1 MSCSSIKHRY
11 EQMKGQGDIHFI
23 DALTLY
29 SDLKGSLDA
38 HNLEIKEL
46 QKSNDKT
53 SIQHLQN
60 HITEGNQLLS
70 EFENM
75 TLH

>member
-1 MSCSSIKHRY
+1 
-11 EQMKGQGDIHFI
+11 MKGQGGIRFK
-23 DALTLY
+23 DAMTLY

-38 HNLEIKEL
+38 HNLEMTEL
-46 QKSNDKT
+46 QKSNDQS

-75 TLH
+75 TFH

>member
-11 EQMKGQGDIHFI
+11 EQMKGQGAIHFK
-23 DALTLY
+23 DAMNLY

-38 HNLEIKEL
+38 HNMEIKEL
-46 QKSNDKT
+46 QKSNDQT

-60 HITEGNQLLS
+60 HIADGNRLLS
-70 EFENM
+70 ELENM

>member
-11 EQMKGQGDIHFI
+11 EEMKGQGGIHFK
-23 DALTLY
+23 DAMTLY

-38 HNLEIKEL
+38 HNFEIKEL
-46 QKSNDKT
+46 QKSNDQT

>member
-11 EQMKGQGDIHFI
+11 EQMKGQGGIHFK

-38 HNLEIKEL
+38 HNLEIIEL
-46 QKSNDKT
+46 QKSNDQA

-70 EFENM
+70 EFETM

>member
-1 MSCSSIKHRY
+1 
-11 EQMKGQGDIHFI
+11 MKGQGGIHFK

-29 SDLKGSLDA
+29 SDLNGSLDA
-38 HNLEIKEL
+38 HNMEIKEL
-46 QKSNDKT
+46 QKSNDQT